1 MVATTPASTAPASTA
16 GVRLDCFGAPALRVD
31 GRDCRVSLRRGL
43 ALLAYLAFTRAPVPR
58 SYLSWLLWPD
68 ADEPTAR
75 ARLRRLAYQLEDATG
90 VRLFAGDGDTLALRS
105 DAMSVD
111 AIEFASAA
119 RSELTGPAP
128 AARLP
133 DEWLERAFLP
143 LLHGLELDSSEF
155 EDWRGARSL
164 EHEHLLA
171 RLLSHRVEAMAG
183 EGRAAEALPW
193 AERLI
198 ALDRYCEPSYVALM
212 RLHAADG
219 NGAGVEAAFMRC
231 AQELRSEF
239 GSKPGAGT
247 EQAYLALMQGLQG
260 NAAADM
266 RAAGDLRVRFAES
279 GREAVAYA
287 TIGDGKEAVVI
298 IPGFISHIEIAWE
311 QPAIRAFLQSL
322 AQTHTVVVFD
332 RRGVGLSERIGA
344 TCSAE
349 AAESDV
355 ITILDHAGIDRAW
368 LFGSSEGGPIALRL
382 AADHPQRVRGVVLM
396 GAMAKGSASDDYPW
410 ALPPQAFDAWM
421 AKMQAGWGG
430 PADIAMFAP
439 SAEHD
444 PQMRAWWARMLRHA
458 ASPSSMRAT
467 LHGLRD
473 VDVRALL
480 PRISVPTLVLHRRD
494 DRAVRFDAGLYLAR
508 SIPGAQWQ
516 PLEGEDH
523 WWWCGDVDSVLGPV
537 KAFLA
542 GQDAG
547 TR

>member
-1 MVATTPASTAPASTA
+1 MVATTLASQA
-16 GVRLDCFGAPALRVD
+16 GVHLDCFGAPALRVD

-43 ALLAYLAFTRAPVPR
+43 ALLAYLAFNRAPVPR

-90 VRLFAGDGDTLALRS
+90 TRLFAGDGDTLSLRDGALR
-105 DAMSVD
+105 VD
-111 AIEFASAA
+111 AIEFANAA
-119 RSELTGPAP
+119 RGEVAGSASTVQV
-128 AARLP
+128 P
-133 DEWLERAFLP
+133 DQLLERAFLP
-143 LLHGLELDSSEF
+143 LLHGIELESSEF
-155 EDWRGARSL
+155 EDWRRARSL

-171 RLLSHRVEAMAG
+171 RLLAHRVEAMSA
-183 EGRAAEALPW
+183 EGRAAAALPW
-193 AERLI
+193 AERMI

-219 NGAGVEAAFMRC
+219 NAAGVEAAFMRC

-239 GSKPGAGT
+239 GSKPCAGT
-247 EQAYLALMQGLQG
+247 EQAYLALMQGLQTDSG
-260 NAAADM
+260 
-266 RAAGDLRVRFAES
+266 GSGELRVRFAES
-279 GREAVAYA
+279 GHEAVAYA

-311 QPAIRAFLQSL
+311 QPAIRAFVQSL

-355 ITILDHAGIDRAW
+355 ITLLDHAGIERAW

-382 AADHPQRVRGVVLM
+382 AANHPQRVRGVVLM

-421 AKMQAGWGG
+421 AKMQADWGG

-458 ASPSSMRAT
+458 TSPSSMRAT

-494 DRAVRFDAGLYLAR
+494 DRAVRFDAGQYLAR

-516 PLEGEDH
+516 PLDGEDH